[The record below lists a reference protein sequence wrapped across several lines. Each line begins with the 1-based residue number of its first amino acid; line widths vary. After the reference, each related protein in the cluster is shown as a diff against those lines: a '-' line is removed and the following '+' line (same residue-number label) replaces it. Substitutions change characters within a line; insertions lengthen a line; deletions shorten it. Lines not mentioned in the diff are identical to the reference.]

1 MVFTTILANLLATGC
16 ALLLVHRG
24 PSRRLKLLAFT
35 VGLMSLS
42 QTAAL
47 LHTVG
52 IWSVPAVGVARLHEL
67 LVAGLA
73 LQAIYLLGQEVY
85 EQNYKDRKLRLIEF
99 DFMRPLGII
108 GGHKEKETAERPEAA
123 GMMGAQALWSQEAC
137 K

>member
-47 LHTVG
+47 LHSVG
-52 IWSVPAVGVARLHEL
+52 IWSAPAAHVAQFHEL
-67 LVAGLA
+67 LVAALA
-73 LQAIYLLGQEVY
+73 LQALYLLGQEMY
-85 EQNYKDRKLRLIEF
+85 EQNYKDRMLRLIEF
-99 DFMRPLGII
+99 EFMRPLGRVIT
-108 GGHKEKETAERPEAA
+108 KKAAKAENAAAEATVL
-123 GMMGAQALWSQEAC
+123 GTPALWSQEAC

>member
-16 ALLLVHRG
+16 AILLVHRG

-52 IWSVPAVGVARLHEL
+52 IWSVPAVGVAQLHEL

-99 DFMRPLGII
+99 DFMRPLSG
-108 GGHKEKETAERPEAA
+108 KTTAKAVRPAGEASVLSTP
-123 GMMGAQALWSQEAC
+123 ALWSQEAC

>member
-1 MVFTTILANLLATGC
+1 MTILANLLATGC

-47 LHTVG
+47 LHSVG
-52 IWSVPAVGVARLHEL
+52 IWSPPAAHVAQLHEL
-67 LVAGLA
+67 LVAALA

-85 EQNYKDRKLRLIEF
+85 EQNYKDRKLRLLEF
-99 DFMRPLGII
+99 DFMRPLGGMIA
-108 GGHKEKETAERPEAA
+108 KKTARTGKAAREAGVLSA
-123 GMMGAQALWSQEAC
+123 PAVWSQEAC

>member
-47 LHTVG
+47 LHSVG
-52 IWSVPAVGVARLHEL
+52 IWSAPATQMAQFHEL
-67 LVAGLA
+67 LVAALA
-73 LQAIYLLGQEVY
+73 LQAVYLLGQEMY
-85 EQNYKDRKLRLIEF
+85 EQNYKDRKLRLVEF
-99 DFMRPLGII
+99 DFMRPLGGMIT
-108 GGHKEKETAERPEAA
+108 KRTAQAEKAA
-123 GMMGAQALWSQEAC
+123 GESGVLSTPTLWSQEAC